1 MSKEGGPHTELTNVR
16 MSVSGEG
23 CPQTPDILDQCPN
36 VRLRGRLSTDTW
48 LTRPMSKC
56 PRLGRVV
63 HRHLT
68 DLTNVQMSMSKEG
81 FSFSH
86 TYLTIVRMFV
96 SGEGCPQ
103 TPDILDQCPNVRL
116 RGRLFTDNWNT
127 WHMSKHPCPGWVA
140 RKHLTDLTNVQIC
153 VSQIL
158 Q

>member
-1 MSKEGGPHTELTNVR
+1 MPKSFGISIFYREPKSKSERAEVPRYRHAGL
-16 MSVSGEG
+16 
-23 CPQTPDILDQCPN
+23 ILS
-36 VRLRGRLSTDTW
+36 LRGRLSTDTW

-56 PRLGRVV
+56 LRLGRVV

-127 WHMSKHPCPGWVA
+127 QHMSKHPCPGWVA